1 VIDEDGTQLGVLSTN
16 EARWKAREAGLDL
29 VEVAP
34 QARPPVCR
42 IMDYGKY
49 KYERS
54 KNPQKVH
61 KVKLKEIRLRPGTGE
76 HDIEFKVKQ
85 AKQFLLHK
93 DKVQLSMQFKGRENA
108 HMDDGKKVMEQV
120 VEKLMDV
127 GKIELKPSNQG
138 RRIICTIAPK

>member
-1 VIDEDGTQLGVLSTN
+1 MIDEDGTQLGVLSAN
-16 EARWKAREAGLDL
+16 KARWIAREAGLDL

-34 QARPPVCR
+34 EARPPVCR

-61 KVKLKEIRLRPGTGE
+61 KVKLKEIRLRPGTGD

-93 DKVQLSMQFKGRENA
+93 NKVQLSMQFKGRENA
-108 HMDDGKKVMEQV
+108 HIDDGRKVLERV
-120 VEKLMDV
+120 IEELMDV
-127 GKIELKPSNQG
+127 GKIESKLSHQG
-138 RRIICTIAPK
+138 RRILCTISPK

>member
-49 KYERS
+49 KYDRS
-54 KNPQKVH
+54 KKPPKTH
-61 KVKLKEIRLRPGTGE
+61 KTKLKEIRLRPRTGV
-76 HDIEFKVKQ
+76 HDIEFKVNQ
-85 AKQFLLHK
+85 AKKFLLHK

-108 HMDDGKKVMEQV
+108 HMDTGQKVMDQV
-120 VEKLMDV
+120 IEKLMDV
-127 GKIELKPSNQG
+127 GKIESKPSHRG

>member
-1 VIDEDGTQLGVLSTN
+1 MIDEDGTQLGVLSTN
-16 EARWKAREAGLDL
+16 EARWKARESGLDL

-93 DKVQLSMQFKGRENA
+93 DKVQFSMQFKGRENA
-108 HMDDGKKVMEQV
+108 HMNDGRKVMERV
-120 VEKLMDV
+120 IEELMDV
-127 GKIELKPSNQG
+127 GKIESKPSHRG
-138 RRIICTIAPK
+138 RRIICTISPK

>member
-1 VIDEDGTQLGVLSTN
+1 VIAEDGTQLGVLSTN

-34 QARPPVCR
+34 EARPPVCR

-54 KNPQKVH
+54 KKPQKTH
-61 KVKLKEIRLRPGTGE
+61 KAKLKEIRLRPRTGE

-85 AKQFLLHK
+85 AKQFLLRK

-108 HMDDGKKVMEQV
+108 HLDDGRKVMERV
-120 VEKLMDV
+120 VEELMDV
-127 GKIELKPSNQG
+127 GKIESKPSHQG
-138 RRIICTIAPK
+138 RRILCTIAPK

>member
-1 VIDEDGTQLGVLSTN
+1 VIDEDGTQLGVLSAN
-16 EARWKAREAGLDL
+16 KARWIAREAGLDL

-34 QARPPVCR
+34 EARPPVCR

-61 KVKLKEIRLRPGTGE
+61 KVKLKEIRLRPGTGD

-93 DKVQLSMQFKGRENA
+93 NKVQLSMQFKGRENA
-108 HMDDGKKVMEQV
+108 HIDDGRKVLERV
-120 VEKLMDV
+120 IEELMDV
-127 GKIELKPSNQG
+127 GKIESKLSHQG
-138 RRIICTIAPK
+138 RRILCTISPK